1 MKNYELIAEL
11 SKYPAG
17 CEIVFDSFID
27 ANNGSIAPIE
37 PDYIH
42 VAEKITHVD
51 LDENR
56 ILLA

>member
-17 CEIVFDSFID
+17 YEIIFDSIID

-51 LDENR
+51 LEEER
-56 ILLA
+56 ILLS